1 MFHDWLARHCSLL
14 TLSIPSRRFQA
25 FYGSHRPPLCPD
37 RSSMQPHDLGS
48 TFRVTGS
55 TDTGPRPSCSCPRAW
70 ANRRN
75 TVGESQRAE
84 IGRREKVKARA
95 LFSTSRSPIPTL
107 DTPRGGAILSRSA
120 TQTEAGLP
128 SPCTAAGCQVR
139 PLICTSEPRSAALQA
154 SRRHQCAMSGSQ
166 ARRCARFRGDCAHQR
181 KSCAHPSSGD
191 MVSQVEIDRSHGIN
205 GVHGMRG

>member
-1 MFHDWLARHCSLL
+1 
-14 TLSIPSRRFQA
+14 
-25 FYGSHRPPLCPD
+25 
-37 RSSMQPHDLGS
+37 MQPNDLGS
-48 TFRVTGS
+48 TFRLTGS
-55 TDTGPRPSCSCPRAW
+55 TDTGPRPCSCPRAW

-84 IGRREKVKARA
+84 IGRREKINARD
-95 LFSTSRSPIPTL
+95 LFSTPRSPTPTL
-107 DTPRGGAILSRSA
+107 DTPRGGAILPLHA